1 MAELRTLRKLRGC
14 LIASLGTFKDYHR
27 NVIAGECK
35 WKLEGNRRIGPLHSF
50 CLLSVLVA
58 ILFGPIATVV
68 KWGPNRCFI
77 LIGFGTVT
85 MVTFLRR
92 LLLVFLL

>member
-1 MAELRTLRKLRGC
+1 
-14 LIASLGTFKDYHR
+14 
-27 NVIAGECK
+27 VIAGECK
-35 WKLEGNRRIGPLHSF
+35 WKLEGNRRIGPHHPF

-77 LIGFGTVT
+77 LIGFGDGYNGY
-85 MVTFLRR
+85 FLETPFAC
-92 LLLVFLL
+92 FLTLASK